1 MPLEPMKATCRMSV
15 TIRVRGTTWMSSV
28 AVAVAVAVR
37 RSEESVFS
45 VFVASLSAM

>member
-28 AVAVAVAVR
+28 AVAVAVR